1 MNELLF
7 HDPEQDVVVRS
18 GVTLRRSYAD
28 LPFPARMDDVQRDQ
42 LEQRAAEALLGADQ
56 AFECDQPARMEEA
69 QKGQLVENGLLNRL
83 DLHCGE
89 RETVFID
96 QASGVV
102 VAVCGQEHVLIR
114 VLQEGERLSQA
125 YPAAQR
131 QEKLLAAQGLFA
143 FDPQFGYL
151 TVRPENAGTG
161 LCPWAIL
168 HLPLLAEEKLF
179 PGVVKELDN
188 QGLSLGALEEGA
200 GPVGKRF
207 VLSTRSG
214 FGLCETEQLS
224 AVREAAMQL
233 AGCERELRKN
243 AFDRQP
249 HALLD
254 RLSRSYAILT
264 SARLM
269 SAKEMAL
276 RLSDLRLAVCM
287 GLFDFPLARIDQI
300 ERALRPCGLRLRYG
314 ETETEAQNYV
324 RARILRH
331 FMLSKS

>member
-1 MNELLF
+1 MNELLLN
-7 HDPEQDVVVRS
+7 HPEQDVVVRS

-42 LEQRAAEALLGADQ
+42 LERRAQDALLGAGH
-56 AFECDQPARMEEA
+56 AFECDHLARMDET
-69 QKGQLVENGLLNRL
+69 QKGQLAENGLLNRL
-83 DLHCGE
+83 DLQCGE

-96 QASGVV
+96 QAAAVV
-102 VAVCGQEHVLIR
+102 VAVCGQEHALIR
-114 VLQEGERLSQA
+114 VLREGENLDQA
-125 YPAAQR
+125 FAAARR
-131 QEKLLAAQGLFA
+131 QEKLLAGQGLFA

-179 PGVVKELDN
+179 PGVVRELDN

-200 GPVGKRF
+200 GPVSKRF
-207 VLSTRSG
+207 VLGTRSG
-214 FGLCETEQLS
+214 FGLSEAEQLC
-224 AVREAAMQL
+224 AVREAAAQL

-243 AFDRQP
+243 ALERQSPALFDR
-249 HALLD
+249 LT
-254 RLSRSYAILT
+254 RSYAILT
-264 SARLM
+264 AARLM

-276 RLSDLRLAVCM
+276 RLSDLRLGVCM
-287 GLFDFPLARIDQI
+287 GLFELPLVRIDQI

-314 ETETEAQNYV
+314 ETEIEAQNFV